1 MAFKGQLITGGPH
14 IVPQCE
20 KGLAASRGTL
30 CSEALSCLNCTS
42 ALVKGIFQL
51 QGIK

>member
-1 MAFKGQLITGGPH
+1 MAFKGQLTTGG
-14 IVPQCE
+14 I
-20 KGLAASRGTL
+20 GLAASRGTL